1 MNDTRTASCLL
12 TSRRPGDAAPVLR
25 QVDLQGRV
33 DGILFDWRLR
43 QTYCNDSADVLE
55 VVYTFPLQPAATLLG
70 FAAEIGG
77 RRLEAEVIARQQ
89 AEARYEEALAEG
101 DAPVL
106 LERAAGGLHTANIG
120 NLKPGETIVV
130 ELHAVELVTLD
141 QGRLRLAI
149 PTTIAPRYGDARR
162 AGLQPQQVPSIALDV
177 DYPLRLELVVAGDLA
192 RGVIACPSHA
202 AVVTP
207 GPEGAT
213 LRLAEGASLDRDV
226 VVTLTPREPQP
237 GYVATA
243 ADTRSADAPQV
254 AVAALQLPP
263 LRQREHI
270 VLKLLVDC
278 SGSMAGDSI
287 ASARRALRSL
297 IEALTPQDR
306 VTLTRFGSSVV
317 HELGDSQPAG
327 DVRSRLLGS
336 VDRADADLGGTEME
350 QALRAV
356 FRLGSPRRDEPADV
370 LLVTDAHV
378 WHSREIVAAARSS
391 GHRIFVI
398 VVGSAPSHGTGEDIA
413 SATGGAC
420 EYAIPGESLE
430 QAALRMLRRIR
441 QRSATG
447 LRIDWGA
454 EPRWQTPLPQ
464 QAFGGDVVVAY
475 AGFATPPTKRPR
487 LLLPVTGESRLLAQA
502 DAAVRLGGD
511 VLARRAADVRL
522 ATAEPDAARQLALDY
537 GLLSGYTHAVLVH
550 ERAAADKVHVVPRLQ
565 RVESMLAAGWG
576 GTGAAGMGTAGMG
589 TAGMALD
596 MFEPMLMAS
605 RSSDKPAQLFAP
617 SEDVPVALA
626 GLTSEPRISFR
637 RVAALY
643 VRRLDGHRIALAVC
657 DFVAAGE
664 VRLLRIEE
672 PWPMHETGLLA
683 MLLCELRDSHRL
695 APDECWRVLA
705 WWIARR
711 IGWEPAAS
719 ATGQPVDLLAGIPT
733 DRREPALALLDERLG
748 HVDLGPVPQP
758 AGREQRLADAM
769 GGD

>member
-1 MNDTRTASCLL
+1 MNEVNTASCLL
-12 TSRRPGDAAPVLR
+12 SPRRPGDAAPVLQ
-25 QVDLQGRV
+25 QVDLHGRV
-33 DGILFDWRLR
+33 DGILYDWRLR
-43 QTYCNDSADVLE
+43 QTYRNDSADVLE

-77 RRLEAEVIARQQ
+77 RRLQAEIVARPK
-89 AEARYEEALAEG
+89 AEARYEEALADG

-106 LERAAGGLHTANIG
+106 LERGDGGLHTANIG

-130 ELHAVELVTLD
+130 ELHAVELVALD

-149 PTTIAPRYGDARR
+149 PTTIAPRYGEARR
-162 AGLQPQQVPSIALDV
+162 AGLQPQQLPSASLLV
-177 DYPLRLELVVAGDLA
+177 DYPLRLELVIAGDLA
-192 RGVIACPSHA
+192 RGEIACPSHA
-202 AVVTP
+202 VVVTP
-207 GPEGAT
+207 GPDGAT
-213 LRLAEGASLDRDV
+213 LRLADGASMDRDV

-270 VLKLLVDC
+270 ELKLLVDC
-278 SGSMAGDSI
+278 SGSMSGDSI

-297 IEALTPQDR
+297 VEALGPQDR
-306 VTLTRFGSSVV
+306 VTLTRFGSTVV
-317 HELGDSQPAG
+317 HEVTEAQPVG
-327 DVRSRLLGS
+327 EVRSRLLGTI
-336 VDRADADLGGTEME
+336 DRVDADLGGTEME

-378 WHSREIVAAARSS
+378 WQSREVVAAARSS

-398 VVGSAPSHGTGEDIA
+398 VVGSAPSHGTGDDIA

-430 QAALRMLRRIR
+430 SAAQRMLRRIR
-441 QRSATG
+441 QRSAG
-447 LRIDWGA
+447 ELRIDWGA
-454 EPRWQTPLPQ
+454 EPRWQTPLPR

-475 AGFATPPTKRPR
+475 AGFAAPPTGRPR

-576 GTGAAGMGTAGMG
+576 GTGAAATG

-596 MFEPMLMAS
+596 MFAPMLMAS
-605 RSSDKPAQLFAP
+605 RSSDEPAHLFAP

-626 GLTSEPRISFR
+626 GLTSERRVSFR
-637 RVAALY
+637 QLSALY
-643 VRRLDGHRIALAVC
+643 ISRLDGHRIARVVC

-664 VRLLRIEE
+664 VRLLRIEA
-672 PWPMHETGLLA
+672 PWPMQETGRLA

-733 DRREPALALLDERLG
+733 DRREPALALLDEWLG

-758 AGREQRLADAM
+758 AGREERLADALRR
-769 GGD
+769 G